1 MCGHFGIMV
10 SSQAG
15 LTSSEVEAIEIL
27 CYIDTLRGNDATGLT
42 VITNSGDVHLNKA
55 AISGAYFCTLPEPK
69 AALDIAYKKG
79 VAVLGH
85 NRKATVGGFKDEA
98 SHPFVIDNKY
108 VFNHNGKLDAHKK
121 WFDTE
126 VDSEALGKII
136 CPQNGDKAKLEAV
149 LSELSVAMA
158 VVWYDMEEH
167 AVYMLRNSQR
177 PLWTMQNQMGTVVY
191 YASERWMLE
200 AVKANCNLTAY
211 KDPVEIP
218 TNTLYKYQL
227 GKSAAE
233 KILESETKLEI
244 VKKALPS
251 YTGGKHQQTHTT
263 KQKNTKRG
271 GKNMQSTGTTG
282 IDGGSTAGFLSSAGA
297 YNGFEGMPND
307 IELPPWDDG
316 GISRNEYKRTAK
328 KLVNNVVTVW
338 VDDVLPN
345 GKESGN
351 YLVWATHD
359 ELYPGFVFEYIATG
373 LSMEEADNIEGRLM
387 TGTIQM
393 CQYEKE
399 SRRGIAYFKGEVK
412 FNKASINRPETTL
425 H

>member
-10 SSQAG
+10 ATQAG
-15 LTSSEVEAIEIL
+15 LTAAEVEAVEIL
-27 CYIDTLRGNDATGLT
+27 CYIDTLRGDDATGVT
-42 VITNSGDVHLNKA
+42 VVTKDGDVLLNKA
-55 AISGAYFCTLPEPK
+55 AVSGAYFCSTPQLK
-69 AALDIAYKKG
+69 TALDVAYKRG

-98 SHPFVIDNKY
+98 SHPFVIDDKY
-108 VFNHNGKLDAHKK
+108 VFNHNGKLDTHKK

-149 LSELSVAMA
+149 LSELTVAMA

-211 KDPVEIP
+211 KDPVEIT

-227 GKSAAE
+227 GKSASE

-271 GKNMQSTGTTG
+271 GKNTGSLVTTGTNAET
-282 IDGGSTAGFLSSAGA
+282 TAGFLSSAGA
-297 YNGFEGMPND
+297 YNGFEGMSDD
-307 IELPPWDDG
+307 IDLPPWDDG
-316 GISRNEYKRTAK
+316 GISRNEFKRTAK
-328 KLVNNVVTVW
+328 KITNNVVTVW
-338 VDDVLPN
+338 VDDVLPDM
-345 GKESGN
+345 KESGT
-351 YLVWATHD
+351 YLVWATHP
-359 ELYPGFVFEYIATG
+359 ELYPGFVFEYMATG
-373 LSMEEADNIEGRLM
+373 LSKDEADHLDGRLM
-387 TGTIQM
+387 TGTVQM

-399 SRRGIAYFKGEVK
+399 SKRGIAYFKGEVK
-412 FNKASINRPETTL
+412 FNKPSISRPETTV